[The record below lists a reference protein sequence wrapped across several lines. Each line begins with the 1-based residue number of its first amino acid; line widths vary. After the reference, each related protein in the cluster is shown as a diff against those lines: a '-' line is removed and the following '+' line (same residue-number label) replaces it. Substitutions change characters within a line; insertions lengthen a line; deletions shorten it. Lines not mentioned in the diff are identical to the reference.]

1 VRQGTRNGPCPW
13 GLTLLLVLA
22 ALPAQAGTL
31 VAEVSASQD
40 FRAWTLLGD
49 VELRQ
54 DETFLTFGYSGSR
67 TEPGTAPNH
76 QLSLGV
82 DHSVSTHWLVSGM
95 VNVSIPKATLTPLAR
110 EMPRLNL
117 PALAARTS
125 YSSQGILLSAG
136 YDSGGLSDVEYG
148 VDVSAGLTRYP
159 LRRQLLARRD
169 TNEPTVIFHR
179 LEKLLVLRPSLGG
192 RLMLGEHWELG
203 LRGGFYLYSADPLSA
218 GQFSPEEQQALADRY
233 AQVAEDRQLE
243 SAFVER
249 LIRDLG
255 SVVAGRLTDVNAT
268 SGFPSAPARFDVRP
282 SVTYRFSPAIRGQ
295 LSYAFTHYVPGQG
308 VGHVLAT
315 RWTFRLAES
324 FRLWAAVALQADVP
338 EAGPSLRTGL
348 ATLGTEYTF

>member
-13 GLTLLLVLA
+13 GLTLLLVLCT
-22 ALPAQAGTL
+22 LPAQAGTL

-40 FRAWTLLGD
+40 FRAWALLGD
-49 VELRQ
+49 VELSQ
-54 DETFLTFGYSGSR
+54 DETFLTFGYSGVR
-67 TEPGTAPNH
+67 PEPGTAPSH

-82 DHSVSTHWLVSGM
+82 DHSLSTHWLVSGM
-95 VNVSIPKATLTPLAR
+95 VNVSVPKTTFTLLAR

-117 PALAARTS
+117 PSLAARTS
-125 YSSQGILLSAG
+125 YSSQGMLLSVG

-148 VDVSAGLTRYP
+148 VDLSASLTRYP
-159 LRRQLLARRD
+159 LRRQILVRRGD
-169 TNEPTVIFHR
+169 NAPTVAFQR
-179 LEKLLVLRPSLGG
+179 LEKLLVLRPTLGG
-192 RLMLGEHWELG
+192 RLMLGGHWELG
-203 LRGGFYLYSADPLSA
+203 LRGGYYLYSDDPLSV
-218 GQFSPEEQQALADRY
+218 GQFTPEEQQALADRY
-233 AQVAEDRQLE
+233 AQVAEDRGLDA
-243 SAFVER
+243 AFVEQ
-249 LIRDLG
+249 LFRDLG
-255 SVVAGRLTDVNAT
+255 SAVASRLTEVNAT

-315 RWTFRLAES
+315 RWTLRLAES

-338 EAGPSLRTGL
+338 EDGSSLKTGL